1 MKKLGKLLLCL
12 TLVFG
17 LSGCNNSVESDV
29 TTLYIGTSPDYAPY
43 ESLDTDGNIV
53 GFDPDMVKVLEDYIN
68 EGETQYK
75 LEFVSMSFDNIVTQI
90 QAGQVD
96 LGISGFTYK
105 EDRKVA
111 WSIPYTATCQ
121 VAVVNANSNIKTLDD
136 LVGKTIGAQAA
147 ATGEDAAN
155 SIKDANVV
163 TLSDMQI
170 LFEGLNSNNYD
181 AIIVDLAVANEYVE
195 NAGFV
200 MLEESLMDEENY
212 IIAKE
217 GNTDLI
223 ELINNALEKFISS
236 DKYDELANLYGLK
249 KLAN

>member
-1 MKKLGKLLLCL
+1 MKKLSKLFMAL

-17 LSGCNNSVESDV
+17 LTGCGSDTDSDV
-29 TTLYIGTSPDYAPY
+29 VTLYIGTSPDYAPY

-53 GFDPDMVKVLEDYIN
+53 GFDPEMVEILESYIN
-68 EGETQYK
+68 EGDTQYK

-105 EDRKVA
+105 EDRKVE

-121 VAVVNANSNIKTLDD
+121 VAVVNANSSITSIAD
-136 LVGKTIGAQAA
+136 LEGKTIGAQAA

-155 SIKDANVV
+155 SIKDANVI

-170 LFEGLNSNNYD
+170 LFEGLNANNYD
-181 AIIVDLAVANEYVE
+181 AIIVDLAVANEYVA

-200 MLEESLMDEENY
+200 MLDESLMDEENY
-212 IIAKE
+212 IIAKD

-223 ELINNALEKFISS
+223 ALINTALEKFITS
-236 DKYDELANLYGLK
+236 DKYDELADFYGLK